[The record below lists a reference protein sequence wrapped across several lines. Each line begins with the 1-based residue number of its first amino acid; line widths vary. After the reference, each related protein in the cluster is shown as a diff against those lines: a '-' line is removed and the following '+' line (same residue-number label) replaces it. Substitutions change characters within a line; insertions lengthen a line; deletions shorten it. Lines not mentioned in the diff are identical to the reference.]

1 MAPSHAQL
9 PQEKRD
15 ASPGAARL
23 TLVLG
28 GARSGKSRHAEAL
41 ITALPPPWT
50 YVATG
55 QALDDEMAA
64 RIAEHRSRRD
74 PRWRTVEAPRDVA
87 GAVERADGP
96 ALVDCLTLWL
106 SNWMSRDEKF
116 VERQIDLLCSAF
128 RDSTSHIR
136 AITNEVGSSIVPD
149 NPLARRF
156 RDWSGLLNQRVA
168 AVAESVVLM
177 VCGIPIRVK

>member
-1 MAPSHAQL
+1 MV
-9 PQEKRD
+9 
-15 ASPGAARL
+15 
-23 TLVLG
+23 TLITG
-28 GARSGKSRHAEAL
+28 GARSGKTRYAL
-41 ITALPPPWT
+41 DCASEPVLRTYIATAQL
-50 YVATG
+50 
-55 QALDDEMAA
+55 LDDEMRERAA
-64 RIAEHRSRRD
+64 HHRRERGD
-74 PRWRTVEAPRDVA
+74 RWRTLEEPFEVA
-87 GAVERADGP
+87 TLVRELSGIVV
-96 ALVDCLTLWL
+96 VDCLTLWL
-106 SNWMSRDEKF
+106 SNWMSRDEEF

>member
-1 MAPSHAQL
+1 MR
-9 PQEKRD
+9 ER
-15 ASPGAARL
+15 AA
-23 TLVLG
+23 
-28 GARSGKSRHAEAL
+28 H
-41 ITALPPPWT
+41 
-50 YVATG
+50 
-55 QALDDEMAA
+55 
-64 RIAEHRSRRD
+64 HRRERGD
-74 PRWRTVEAPRDVA
+74 RWRTLEEPFEVA
-87 GAVERADGP
+87 T
-96 ALVDCLTLWL
+96 LVRELSGIVVVDSLTLWL
-106 SNWMSRDEKF
+106 SNWMSRDEEF

>member
-1 MAPSHAQL
+1 MRARASH
-9 PQEKRD
+9 
-15 ASPGAARL
+15 
-23 TLVLG
+23 
-28 GARSGKSRHAEAL
+28 
-41 ITALPPPWT
+41 
-50 YVATG
+50 
-55 QALDDEMAA
+55 
-64 RIAEHRSRRD
+64 HRRERGD
-74 PRWRTVEAPRDVA
+74 RWRTLEEPFEVA
-87 GAVERADGP
+87 TLVRELSGIVV
-96 ALVDCLTLWL
+96 VDCLTLWL
-106 SNWMSRDEKF
+106 SNWMSRDEEF